1 MKYLILFVLALCP
14 WLLIFGT
21 FGALFGVFLFAA
33 VCLYLCTT
41 KSGKVVKIGLA
52 RMLIKLG
59 NLFNE

>member
-1 MKYLILFVLALCP
+1 MKYFILFIIALCP
-14 WLLIFGT
+14 WLLISGT
-21 FGALFGVFLFAA
+21 FGAFLGVFLFAA
-33 VCLYLCTT
+33 VLLYLCTT